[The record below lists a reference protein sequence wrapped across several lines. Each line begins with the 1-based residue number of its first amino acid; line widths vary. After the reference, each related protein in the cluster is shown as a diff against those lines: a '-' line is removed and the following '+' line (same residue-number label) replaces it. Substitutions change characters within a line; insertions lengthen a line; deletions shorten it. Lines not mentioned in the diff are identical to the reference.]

1 LRNTKYFTQ
10 VHRHHPFQG
19 CQSFKMDLLVK
30 NAYIYAEVREEFK
43 SIAKI
48 SIDGQIL
55 RREGDRRRE
64 QSKIR
69 CGRRVSIARGS
80 LSLPSGRSTSRC

>member
-1 LRNTKYFTQ
+1 
-10 VHRHHPFQG
+10 
-19 CQSFKMDLLVK
+19 MDLLVK
-30 NAYIYAEVREEFK
+30 NVYIYAEAREEFK

-69 CGRRVSIARGS
+69 CGRRVSI
-80 LSLPSGRSTSRC
+80 T